1 MSTADCPRPPAAG
14 LNGFQLYVLERLD
27 GLAEDVASIKGA
39 GRLASMLPSALACL
53 MAGLA
58 LMGFGRG

>member
-1 MSTADCPRPPAAG
+1 MSAADCPRPATTDP
-14 LNGFQLYVLERLD
+14 FQLYVLGRLD

-39 GRLASMLPSALACL
+39 GRLASALPSALACL

-58 LMGFGRG
+58 LMGFGR

>member
-1 MSTADCPRPPAAG
+1 MSAAESPRPTTTTP
-14 LNGFQLYVLERLD
+14 FQLYVLNRLD
-27 GLAEDVASIKGA
+27 GLAADVAAIKGA
-39 GRLASMLPSALACL
+39 GRLASALPSGLACL